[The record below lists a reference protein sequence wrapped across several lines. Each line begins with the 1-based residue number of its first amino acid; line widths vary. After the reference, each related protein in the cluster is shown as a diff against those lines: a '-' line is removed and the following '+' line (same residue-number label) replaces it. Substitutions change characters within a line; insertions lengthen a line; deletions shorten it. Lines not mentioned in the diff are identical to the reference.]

1 MIQKKNMYLWD
12 SLSTMML
19 LLPSSD
25 PQDRMNTMLLL
36 REKMYLT
43 HKENKSHW

>member
-1 MIQKKNMYLWD
+1 MIHQQKNMYLWD
-12 SLSTMML
+12 RLSTMML

-36 REKMYLT
+36 REKMSTEDTLG
-43 HKENKSHW
+43 